1 MDYVV
6 IDTEFNRV
14 DFSPKGLISIAL
26 VTPHASYYAVNR
38 DMDTDMLKLD
48 EQSYNWLLENVWP
61 HLPGGH
67 PGKFWFNR
75 LHHDV
80 KPYDVIRRE
89 VDAFLRAACPT
100 GVAKNDIELVA
111 NCGAQDVVRLH
122 TLLADN
128 DFSKFGDW
136 VPQGADDMYRIKRAA
151 YRRGVK
157 KEELPVQNPQKAHH
171 ALHDAE
177 YELDVVEYIRRR
189 LGEL

>member
-1 MDYVV
+1 MDYLV

-14 DFSPKGLISIAL
+14 NLSPRGLMSIAL
-26 VTPHASYYAVNR
+26 VTPYASYYAVNR
-38 DMDTDMLKLD
+38 HMDTSMRGLD
-48 EQSYNWLLENVWP
+48 EQSCNWMLENVWP

-67 PGKFWFNR
+67 PNKFSSNWM
-75 LHHDV
+75 HPDV
-80 KPYDVIRRE
+80 KPYATIRRE

-100 GVAKNDIELVA
+100 GIAKDDIELVA

-122 TLLADN
+122 TLLSHN
-128 DFSKFGDW
+128 DFSKFGPW

-157 KEELPVQNPQKAHH
+157 KEELPVQDPQKAHH

-177 YELDVVEYIRRR
+177 YELSVVEYIRRR
-189 LGEL
+189 LSEL